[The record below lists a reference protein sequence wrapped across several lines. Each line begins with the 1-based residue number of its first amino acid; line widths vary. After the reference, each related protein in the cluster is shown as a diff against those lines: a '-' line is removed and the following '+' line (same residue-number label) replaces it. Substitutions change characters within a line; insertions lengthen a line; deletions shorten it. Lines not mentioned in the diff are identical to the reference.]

1 MNFVTTRKE
10 ALDAMESYI
19 ENNIS
24 DYTAKRNFDF
34 GPQNRKNISC
44 LSPYITHRLISEYE
58 VAKKTLSKYPY
69 QKVEKFIQEIFW
81 RVYWKG
87 WLELRPKV
95 WNDFVEDTKNIENT
109 NEYEKAINGETNID
123 CFNDWVKE
131 LKENNYLHNHT
142 RMWFASIWIFTLKL
156 PWQKGAEFFLR
167 ELYDGDAASNTL
179 SWRWVAGIQTKGKNY
194 IAQNWNI
201 NKFTN
206 NKYKDLKL
214 NENPEP
220 IIDQREYNISPLNT
234 DINETASDRLVFF
247 ENELDFQFFNTNN
260 YKKIYCILLAN
271 DERQVKLG
279 RKVLEFKKNLI
290 KNQVQNSSL
299 KIEFI
304 EGNKFIE
311 LSINDK
317 KDFDIVYP
325 SVGENLSFLKRIIK
339 KNDLNINYL
348 TRDEDNYCWQFS
360 NKGYFNFKSN
370 IPKILSQFKL
380 N

>member
-10 ALDAMESYI
+10 ALDVMERYI

-95 WNDFVEDTKNIENT
+95 WTDFVEDTKKIENT
-109 NEYEKAINGETNID
+109 KEYEKAINGETNID

-214 NENPEP
+214 NENPQP
-220 IIDQREYNISPLNT
+220 IIDQRDYKVSPLSISN
-234 DINETASDRLVFF
+234 NETASDKLVFF
-247 ENELDFQFFNTNN
+247 ENELDFQFFNIDNH
-260 YKKIYCILLAN
+260 KKVYCILLAN

-279 RKVLEFKKNLI
+279 SKVLDYKKNLI
-290 KNQVQNSSL
+290 KNQIQNSGL

-311 LSINDK
+311 LSSND

-325 SVGENLSFLKRIIK
+325 SIGENMSFLKRVIK
-339 KNDLNINYL
+339 KNNLNINYL
-348 TRDEDNYCWQFS
+348 TREEDNYCWQFS

-370 IPKILSQFKL
+370 IPKIIQKII
-380 N
+380 

>member
-1 MNFVTTRKE
+1 VNFITSRKE
-10 ALDAMESYI
+10 ALDGMEKYI
-19 ENNIS
+19 EKDIS
-24 DYTAKRNFDF
+24 DYATQRNFDF

-58 VAKKTLSKYPY
+58 VAKKVLSKYPY

-95 WNDFVEDTKNIENT
+95 WTDFIEDLKNVENT
-109 NEYEKAINGETNID
+109 NEYKKAIKGETNIN

-214 NENPEP
+214 NENPQP
-220 IIDQREYNISPLNT
+220 IIDQREYKISPINT
-234 DINETASDRLVFF
+234 SNNESTSNKLFFF
-247 ENELDFQFFNTNN
+247 ENELHFKIFNIDN
-260 YKKIYCILLAN
+260 YKKVYCILLSN
-271 DERQVKLG
+271 QERQVKLG
-279 RKVLEFKKNLI
+279 NKVLGYKKNLI
-290 KNQVQNSSL
+290 KNQIQNSGL

-304 EGNKFIE
+304 DGNKFIE
-311 LSINDK
+311 LSKNE
-317 KDFDIVYP
+317 KDYDVVYP
-325 SVGENLSFLKRIIK
+325 SVGENMSFLKRTVK
-339 KNDLNINYL
+339 KNNLMINYL
-348 TRDEDNYCWQFS
+348 IREEDKYCWQFS

>member
-1 MNFVTTRKE
+1 VNFVTTRKE
-10 ALDAMESYI
+10 ALDVMERYI

-95 WNDFVEDTKNIENT
+95 WTDFVEDTKNIENT
-109 NEYEKAINGETNID
+109 KEYEKAINGETNID

-214 NENPEP
+214 NENPQP
-220 IIDQREYNISPLNT
+220 IIDQRDYKVSPLSISN
-234 DINETASDRLVFF
+234 NETASDKLVFF
-247 ENELDFQFFNTNN
+247 ENELDFQFFNIDNH
-260 YKKIYCILLAN
+260 KKVYCILLAN

-279 RKVLEFKKNLI
+279 SKVLDYKKNLI
-290 KNQVQNSSL
+290 KNQIQNSGL

-311 LSINDK
+311 LSNKD

-325 SVGENLSFLKRIIK
+325 SIGENMSFLKRVIK
-339 KNDLNINYL
+339 KNNLNINYL
-348 TRDEDNYCWQFS
+348 IREEDNYCWQFS

>member
-1 MNFVTTRKE
+1 VNFVTTRKE
-10 ALDAMESYI
+10 ALDVMERYI

-69 QKVEKFIQEIFW
+69 QKVEKFIQEILW

-95 WNDFVEDTKNIENT
+95 WTDFVEDTKKIENT
-109 NEYEKAINGETNID
+109 KEYEKAINGETNID

-214 NENPEP
+214 NENPQP
-220 IIDQREYNISPLNT
+220 IIDQRDYKVSPLSISN
-234 DINETASDRLVFF
+234 NETASDKLVFF
-247 ENELDFQFFNTNN
+247 ENELDFQFFNIDNH
-260 YKKIYCILLAN
+260 KKVYCILLAN

-279 RKVLEFKKNLI
+279 SKVLDYKKNLI
-290 KNQVQNSSL
+290 KNQIQNSGL

-311 LSINDK
+311 LSSND

-325 SVGENLSFLKRIIK
+325 SIGENMSFLKRVIK
-339 KNDLNINYL
+339 KNNLNINYL
-348 TRDEDNYCWQFS
+348 TREEDNYCWQFS

>member
-10 ALDAMESYI
+10 ALNTLESYI

-24 DYTAKRNFDF
+24 DYTTKRNFDF

-95 WNDFVEDTKNIENT
+95 WTDFVEDTKNIKNS
-109 NEYEKAINGETNID
+109 NEYEKAINGETNIN

-206 NKYKDLKL
+206 NKYKNLKL
-214 NENPEP
+214 NENPQP
-220 IIDQREYNISPLNT
+220 IIDQREYKISPIN
-234 DINETASDRLVFF
+234 IYNNETKSDILVFF
-247 ENELDFQFFNTNN
+247 ENELYFQNFNVDN
-260 YKKIYCILLAN
+260 YKKIYCILLSN

-279 RKVLEFKKNLI
+279 KKVLEYKKNLI
-290 KNQVQNSSL
+290 KNQIQNSSL

-311 LSINDK
+311 LSNKD

-325 SVGENLSFLKRIIK
+325 SVGENMSFLKRIIK
-339 KNDLNINYL
+339 KNNLNINYL
-348 TRDEDNYCWQFS
+348 NRAEDKYCWQFA
-360 NKGYFNFKSN
+360 NKGYFNFKTN

>member
-10 ALDAMESYI
+10 ALDAMERYI

-34 GPQNRKNISC
+34 GPPNRKNISC

-95 WNDFVEDTKNIENT
+95 WTDFVEDTKKIENT
-109 NEYEKAINGETNID
+109 KEYEKAINGETNID

-214 NENPEP
+214 NKNPQP
-220 IIDQREYNISPLNT
+220 IIDQRDYKISPLSISN
-234 DINETASDRLVFF
+234 NETASDKLVFF
-247 ENELDFQFFNTNN
+247 ENELDFQFFNIDNH
-260 YKKIYCILLAN
+260 KKVYCILLAN

-279 RKVLEFKKNLI
+279 SKVLDYKKKLI
-290 KNQVQNSSL
+290 KNQIQNSGL

-311 LSINDK
+311 LSNKD

-325 SVGENLSFLKRIIK
+325 SIGENMSFLKRVIK
-339 KNDLNINYL
+339 KNNLNINYL
-348 TRDEDNYCWQFS
+348 IREEDNYCWQFS

>member
-1 MNFVTTRKE
+1 MNFITSRNE
-10 ALDAMESYI
+10 ALEVLEKYI
-19 ENNIS
+19 EKDIS
-24 DYTAKRNFDF
+24 SYTAQRNFDF

-58 VAKKTLSKYPY
+58 VAKKVLRKYPY

-95 WNDFVEDTKNIENT
+95 WTDFVEDLKNIENS
-109 NEYEKAINGETNID
+109 NEYEKAIKGETNID

-194 IAQNWNI
+194 IAQNWNV

-214 NENPEP
+214 NENPQP
-220 IIDQREYNISPLNT
+220 IIDQREYKISPICIGNNAIT
-234 DINETASDRLVFF
+234 SNRLVFF
-247 ENELDFQFFNTNN
+247 DNELDFKTFNIDS
-260 YKKIYCILLAN
+260 YKIIYCIFLSN
-271 DERQVKLG
+271 EERQVKLG
-279 RKVLEFKKNLI
+279 NKVLEYKKNLI
-290 KNQVQNSSL
+290 KNQIQNSNL

-304 EGNKFIE
+304 EGNNFAE
-311 LSINDK
+311 LSLSV
-317 KDFDIVYP
+317 KDFDVIYP
-325 SVGENLSFLKRIIK
+325 SVGENMCFLKKTIK
-339 KNDLNINYL
+339 KNNLMVNYL
-348 TRDEDNYCWQFS
+348 IRDEDKYCWQFS

>member
-10 ALDAMESYI
+10 ALDVMERYI

-95 WNDFVEDTKNIENT
+95 WTDFVEDTKNIENT

-214 NENPEP
+214 NENPQP
-220 IIDQREYNISPLNT
+220 IIDQRDYKISPLSISN
-234 DINETASDRLVFF
+234 NETASDKLVFF
-247 ENELDFQFFNTNN
+247 ENELDFQFFNIDNH
-260 YKKIYCILLAN
+260 KKVYCILLAN

-279 RKVLEFKKNLI
+279 SKVLDYKKNLI
-290 KNQVQNSSL
+290 KNQIQNSGL

-311 LSINDK
+311 LSNKD

-325 SVGENLSFLKRIIK
+325 SIGENMSFLKRVIK
-339 KNDLNINYL
+339 KNNLNINYL
-348 TRDEDNYCWQFS
+348 TREEDNYCWQFS

>member
-1 MNFVTTRKE
+1 VNFITSRKE
-10 ALDAMESYI
+10 ALDVMEHFI
-19 ENNIS
+19 EKDIS
-24 DYTAKRNFDF
+24 DYTAQRNFDF

-58 VAKKTLSKYPY
+58 VAKKVLSKYPY
-69 QKVEKFIQEIFW
+69 QKIEKFIQEIFW

-95 WNDFVEDTKNIENT
+95 WTDFVEDLKNIDNS

-123 CFNDWVKE
+123 CFNDWIKE

-156 PWQKGAEFFLR
+156 PWQKAAEFFLR

-214 NENPEP
+214 NENPQP
-220 IIDQREYNISPLNT
+220 IIDQREYKISSINIVN
-234 DINETASDRLVFF
+234 NETKSDILVFF
-247 ENELDFQFFNTNN
+247 ENELDLQSFKVDG
-260 YKKIYCILLAN
+260 YKKIYCILLSN
-271 DERQVKLG
+271 EERQVELG
-279 RKVLEFKKNLI
+279 DKVLMFKKNLI
-290 KNQVQNSSL
+290 KNQVQNSVL
-299 KIEFI
+299 KVEFI

-311 LSINDK
+311 VSNNEKSLDVI
-317 KDFDIVYP
+317 YP
-325 SVGENLSFLKRIIK
+325 SVGENMSFLKRIIK
-339 KNDLNINYL
+339 KNNLMINYL
-348 TRDEDNYCWQFS
+348 VRDEDKYCWQFS

-370 IPKILSQFKL
+370 IPKILNQFKL

>member
-10 ALDAMESYI
+10 ALDAMERYI

-95 WNDFVEDTKNIENT
+95 WTDFVEDTKNIENT
-109 NEYEKAINGETNID
+109 KEYEKAINGETNID

-214 NENPEP
+214 NENPQP
-220 IIDQREYNISPLNT
+220 IIDQRDYKVLPLSISN
-234 DINETASDRLVFF
+234 NETASDKLVFF
-247 ENELDFQFFNTNN
+247 ENELDFQFFNIDNH
-260 YKKIYCILLAN
+260 KKVYCILLAN

-279 RKVLEFKKNLI
+279 SKVLDYKKNLI
-290 KNQVQNSSL
+290 KNQIQNSGL

-311 LSINDK
+311 LSSND

-325 SVGENLSFLKRIIK
+325 SIGENMSFLKRVIK
-339 KNDLNINYL
+339 KNNLNINYL
-348 TRDEDNYCWQFS
+348 TREEDNYCWQFS

>member
-10 ALDAMESYI
+10 ALDSMERYI

-95 WNDFVEDTKNIENT
+95 WTDFVEDTKNIENT
-109 NEYEKAINGETNID
+109 NEYEKAINGVTNID

-206 NKYKDLKL
+206 NKYEDLKL
-214 NENPEP
+214 NENPQP
-220 IIDQREYNISPLNT
+220 IIDQRDYKISPLSISN
-234 DINETASDRLVFF
+234 NETASDKLVFF
-247 ENELDFQFFNTNN
+247 ENELDFQFFNIDNH
-260 YKKIYCILLAN
+260 KKVYCILLAN

-279 RKVLEFKKNLI
+279 SKVLDYKKNLI
-290 KNQVQNSSL
+290 KNQIQNSGL

-311 LSINDK
+311 LSNMD

-325 SVGENLSFLKRIIK
+325 SIGENMSFLKRVIK
-339 KNDLNINYL
+339 KNNLNINYL
-348 TRDEDNYCWQFS
+348 TREEDNYCWQFS

>member
-10 ALDAMESYI
+10 ALNTLESYI

-24 DYTAKRNFDF
+24 DYTTKRNFDF

-95 WNDFVEDTKNIENT
+95 WTDFVEDTKNIKNS
-109 NEYEKAINGETNID
+109 NEYEKAINGETNIN

-214 NENPEP
+214 NENPQP
-220 IIDQREYNISPLNT
+220 IIDQREYKISPIN
-234 DINETASDRLVFF
+234 IYNNETKSDILVFF
-247 ENELDFQFFNTNN
+247 ENELYFQNFNVDN
-260 YKKIYCILLAN
+260 YKKIYCILLSN

-279 RKVLEFKKNLI
+279 KKVLEYKKNLI
-290 KNQVQNSSL
+290 KNQIQNSSL

-311 LSINDK
+311 LSNND

-325 SVGENLSFLKRIIK
+325 SVGENMSFLKRIIK
-339 KNDLNINYL
+339 KNNLNINYL
-348 TRDEDNYCWQFS
+348 NRAEDKYCWQFA
-360 NKGYFNFKSN
+360 NKGYFNFKTN

>member
-1 MNFVTTRKE
+1 VNFVTTRKE
-10 ALDAMESYI
+10 ALDAMERYI

-95 WNDFVEDTKNIENT
+95 WTDFVEDTKNIENT

-214 NENPEP
+214 NENPQP
-220 IIDQREYNISPLNT
+220 IIDQRDYKISPLSISN
-234 DINETASDRLVFF
+234 NETASDRLVFF

-271 DERQVKLG
+271 DERQIKLG
-279 RKVLEFKKNLI
+279 SKVLDYKKNLI
-290 KNQVQNSSL
+290 KNQIQNSGL

-311 LSINDK
+311 LSNKD

-325 SVGENLSFLKRIIK
+325 SIGENMSFLKRVIK
-339 KNDLNINYL
+339 KNNLNINYL
-348 TRDEDNYCWQFS
+348 TREEDNYCWQFS

>member
-1 MNFVTTRKE
+1 MKFYTSREK
-10 ALDAMESYI
+10 ALDSLDIFINKDIVNY
-19 ENNIS
+19 S
-24 DYTAKRNFDF
+24 LKRNYDF
-34 GPQNRKNISC
+34 GPQNRKDISC

-58 VAKKTLSKYPY
+58 VAKKVLSKHPY

-95 WNDFVEDTKNIENT
+95 WTDFVEDLKNIENSS
-109 NEYEKAINGETNID
+109 EYEKAIKGETNIN
-123 CFNDWVKE
+123 CFNDWIKE

-194 IAQNWNI
+194 IAQNWNV

-214 NENPEP
+214 NENPQP
-220 IIDQREYNISPLNT
+220 IIDQREYKISPIKI
-234 DINETASDRLVFF
+234 DVAEKKSDRLVFF
-247 ENELDFQFFNTNN
+247 ENELDFKCFNIDN
-260 YKKIYCILLAN
+260 YKKIYCIMLTN
-271 DERQVKLG
+271 EERQVKLG
-279 RKVLEFKKNLI
+279 NKVLEYKKNLI
-290 KNQVQNSSL
+290 KNQIQNTDL
-299 KIEFI
+299 KIECI
-304 EGNKFIE
+304 EGDKFIE
-311 LSINDK
+311 LSGNEK
-317 KDFDIVYP
+317 NFDIIYP
-325 SVGENLSFLKRIIK
+325 SVGENMSFLKRVMK
-339 KNDLNINYL
+339 KNNLMISYL
-348 TRDEDNYCWQFS
+348 TRDEDKYCWQFS

>member
-10 ALDAMESYI
+10 ALDAMERYI

-95 WNDFVEDTKNIENT
+95 WTDFVEDTKNIENT
-109 NEYEKAINGETNID
+109 KEYEKAINGETNID

-214 NENPEP
+214 NENPQP
-220 IIDQREYNISPLNT
+220 IIDQRDYKISPLSISN
-234 DINETASDRLVFF
+234 NETASDKLVFF
-247 ENELDFQFFNTNN
+247 ENELDFQFFNIDNH
-260 YKKIYCILLAN
+260 KKVYCILLVN

-279 RKVLEFKKNLI
+279 SKVLDYKKNLI
-290 KNQVQNSSL
+290 KNQIQNSGL

-311 LSINDK
+311 LSSND

-325 SVGENLSFLKRIIK
+325 SIGENMSFLKRVIK
-339 KNDLNINYL
+339 KNNLNINYL
-348 TRDEDNYCWQFS
+348 TREEDSYCWQFS

>member
-10 ALDAMESYI
+10 ALDAMERYI

-95 WNDFVEDTKNIENT
+95 WTDFVEDTKNIENT

-214 NENPEP
+214 NENPQP
-220 IIDQREYNISPLNT
+220 IIDQRDYKISPLSVSN
-234 DINETASDRLVFF
+234 NETASDRLVFF
-247 ENELDFQFFNTNN
+247 ENELDFQFFNT
-260 YKKIYCILLAN
+260 
-271 DERQVKLG
+271 R
-279 RKVLEFKKNLI
+279 
-290 KNQVQNSSL
+290 
-299 KIEFI
+299 
-304 EGNKFIE
+304 
-311 LSINDK
+311 
-317 KDFDIVYP
+317 
-325 SVGENLSFLKRIIK
+325 
-339 KNDLNINYL
+339 
-348 TRDEDNYCWQFS
+348 
-360 NKGYFNFKSN
+360 
-370 IPKILSQFKL
+370 
-380 N
+380 

>member
-1 MNFVTTRKE
+1 MNFKTSREE
-10 ALDAMESYI
+10 ALKI
-19 ENNIS
+19 LENYVDQDIS
-24 DYTAKRNFDF
+24 NYTAQRNFDF
-34 GPQNRKNISC
+34 GPQSRKNISC

-58 VAKKTLSKYPY
+58 VTKKVLSKYPFR
-69 QKVEKFIQEIFW
+69 KVEKFIQEIFW

-95 WNDFVEDTKNIENT
+95 WTDFVEDLKNIDNSS
-109 NEYEKAINGETNID
+109 EYEKAINGETNID
-123 CFNDWVKE
+123 CFNDWIKE
-131 LKENNYLHNHT
+131 LKKNNYLHNHT

-156 PWQKGAEFFLR
+156 PWQKGAEFFLK
-167 ELYDGDAASNTL
+167 ELFDGDAASNTL

-214 NENPEP
+214 SENPQP
-220 IIDQREYNISPLNT
+220 IIDEREYKISPIDTGN
-234 DINETASDRLVFF
+234 NESTSNKLVFF
-247 ENELDFQFFNTNN
+247 ENELNFKIFNTESF
-260 YKKIYCILLAN
+260 KKVYCILLSN
-271 DERQVKLG
+271 KERQVKLG
-279 RKVLEFKKNLI
+279 NKVLEYKKKII
-290 KNQVQNSSL
+290 KNQIQNSGL
-299 KIEFI
+299 KIEYI

-311 LSINDK
+311 LSNNEK
-317 KDFDIVYP
+317 NFDVIYP
-325 SVGENLSFLKRIIK
+325 SVGENMFFLKRVIK
-339 KNDLNINYL
+339 KNNLMINYL
-348 TRDEDNYCWQFS
+348 VRDEDKYCWQFS

>member
-10 ALDAMESYI
+10 ALDVMERYI
-19 ENNIS
+19 EKNIS

-95 WNDFVEDTKNIENT
+95 WTDFVEDTKNIENT
-109 NEYEKAINGETNID
+109 KEYEKAINGETNID

-214 NENPEP
+214 NENPQP
-220 IIDQREYNISPLNT
+220 IIDQRDYKVSPLSISN
-234 DINETASDRLVFF
+234 NETASDKLVFF
-247 ENELDFQFFNTNN
+247 ENELDFQFFNIDNH
-260 YKKIYCILLAN
+260 KKVYCILLAN

-279 RKVLEFKKNLI
+279 SKVLDYKKNLI
-290 KNQVQNSSL
+290 KNQIQNSGL

-311 LSINDK
+311 LSSND

-325 SVGENLSFLKRIIK
+325 SIGENMSFLKRVIK
-339 KNDLNINYL
+339 KNNLKINYL
-348 TRDEDNYCWQFS
+348 TREEDNYCWQFS

>member
-10 ALDAMESYI
+10 ALDAMERYI

-95 WNDFVEDTKNIENT
+95 WTDFVEDTKNIENT
-109 NEYEKAINGETNID
+109 NEYEKAINSETNID

-214 NENPEP
+214 NENPQP
-220 IIDQREYNISPLNT
+220 IIDQRDYKISPLSISN
-234 DINETASDRLVFF
+234 NETASDKLVFF
-247 ENELDFQFFNTNN
+247 ENELDFQFFNIDNH
-260 YKKIYCILLAN
+260 KKVYCILLAN

-279 RKVLEFKKNLI
+279 SKVLDYKKNLI
-290 KNQVQNSSL
+290 KNQIQNSGL

-311 LSINDK
+311 LSSND

-325 SVGENLSFLKRIIK
+325 SIGENMSFLKRVIK
-339 KNDLNINYL
+339 KNNLNINYL
-348 TRDEDNYCWQFS
+348 TREEDNYCWQFS

>member
-1 MNFVTTRKE
+1 MKFYTSREK
-10 ALDAMESYI
+10 ALESLEIFTNKDIVNY
-19 ENNIS
+19 S
-24 DYTAKRNFDF
+24 SKRNYDF
-34 GPQNRKNISC
+34 GPQNRKDISC

-58 VAKKTLSKYPY
+58 VAKKVLSKHPY

-95 WNDFVEDTKNIENT
+95 WTDFVEDLKNIENSS
-109 NEYEKAINGETNID
+109 EYEKAIKGETNID
-123 CFNDWVKE
+123 CFNDWIKE

-194 IAQNWNI
+194 IAQNWNV

-214 NENPEP
+214 NENPQP
-220 IIDQREYNISPLNT
+220 IIDQREYKISPIKI
-234 DINETASDRLVFF
+234 DAVEKKSDRLVFF
-247 ENELDFQFFNTNN
+247 ENELDFKCFNIDN
-260 YKKIYCILLAN
+260 YKKIYCILLSN
-271 DERQVKLG
+271 EERQVKLG
-279 RKVLEFKKNLI
+279 NKVLEYKKNLI
-290 KNQVQNSSL
+290 KNQIQNVDL
-299 KIEFI
+299 KIECI

-311 LSINDK
+311 LSSNE
-317 KDFDIVYP
+317 KDFDVIYP
-325 SVGENLSFLKRIIK
+325 FVGENMSFLKRIMK
-339 KNDLNINYL
+339 KNNLTISYL
-348 TRDEDNYCWQFS
+348 TRDEDKYCWQFS

>member
-10 ALDAMESYI
+10 ALDVMERYI

-95 WNDFVEDTKNIENT
+95 WTDFVEDTKNIENT
-109 NEYEKAINGETNID
+109 KEYEKAINGETNID

-214 NENPEP
+214 NENPQP
-220 IIDQREYNISPLNT
+220 IIDQRDYKVSPLSISN
-234 DINETASDRLVFF
+234 NETASDKLVFF
-247 ENELDFQFFNTNN
+247 ENELDFQFFNIDNH
-260 YKKIYCILLAN
+260 KKVYCILLAN

-279 RKVLEFKKNLI
+279 SKVLDYKKNLI
-290 KNQVQNSSL
+290 KNQIQNSGL

-304 EGNKFIE
+304 EGKKFIE
-311 LSINDK
+311 LSSND

-325 SVGENLSFLKRIIK
+325 SIGENMSFLKRVIK
-339 KNDLNINYL
+339 KNNLNINYL
-348 TRDEDNYCWQFS
+348 TREEDNYCWQFS

>member
-10 ALDAMESYI
+10 ALDVMERYI

-95 WNDFVEDTKNIENT
+95 WTDFVEDTKNIENT
-109 NEYEKAINGETNID
+109 NEYEKAINGETNIN

-214 NENPEP
+214 NENPQP
-220 IIDQREYNISPLNT
+220 IIDQRDYKISPLSISN
-234 DINETASDRLVFF
+234 NETASDKLVFF
-247 ENELDFQFFNTNN
+247 ENELDFQFFNIDNH
-260 YKKIYCILLAN
+260 KKVYCILLAN
-271 DERQVKLG
+271 EERQVKLG
-279 RKVLEFKKNLI
+279 SKVLDYKKNLI
-290 KNQVQNSSL
+290 KNQIQNSGL

-311 LSINDK
+311 LSSND

-325 SVGENLSFLKRIIK
+325 SIGENMSFLKRVIK
-339 KNDLNINYL
+339 KNNLNINYL
-348 TRDEDNYCWQFS
+348 TREEDNYCWQFS

>member
-1 MNFVTTRKE
+1 MNFKTSRIE
-10 ALDAMESYI
+10 ALEVL
-19 ENNIS
+19 EK
-24 DYTAKRNFDF
+24 YTDKDIANYTTLRNFDL
-34 GPQNRKNISC
+34 GPNERKNISC
-44 LSPYITHRLISEYE
+44 LSPYITHRLISEFE
-58 VAKKTLSKYPY
+58 VAKKVLSKHPY
-69 QKVEKFIQEIFW
+69 QNVEKYIQEIFW

-95 WNDFVEDTKNIENT
+95 WEDFIEDIKNIDNS
-109 NEYEKAINGETNID
+109 NEYEKAINGKTDII

-131 LKENNYLHNHT
+131 LKENNYLHNHA

-194 IAQNWNI
+194 VAQNWNI

-214 NENPEP
+214 NQNPLP
-220 IIDQREYNISPLNT
+220 ITDQREYKISPINNGN
-234 DINETASDRLVFF
+234 NETKSDRLVFF
-247 ENELDFQFFNTNN
+247 DNELDFKIFNIDS
-260 YKKIYCILLAN
+260 YKIIYCILLSN
-271 DERQVKLG
+271 EERQVKLG
-279 RKVLEFKKNLI
+279 NKVLEYKKNLI
-290 KNQVQNSSL
+290 KNQIQNSDL

-311 LSINDK
+311 ILGNEKNLDVI
-317 KDFDIVYP
+317 YP
-325 SVGENLSFLKRIIK
+325 SVGENMSFLKKIMK
-339 KNDLNINYL
+339 KNNLMINYL
-348 TRDEDNYCWQFS
+348 IRDEDKYCWQFS